1 MRPLGANMALTR
13 EEILSVLL
21 LDPAPD
27 QRSGFLR
34 LGLPRE
40 KDAQCASTAFRI
52 NTTTQAKA
60 REMKADQKM
69 EFSRSAD

>member
-1 MRPLGANMALTR
+1 MRPLGANMALAR
-13 EEILSVLL
+13 EELLSIPL
-21 LDPAPD
+21 LDPTPD

-40 KDAQCASTAFRI
+40 KDAQCESTAFRVS
-52 NTTTQAKA
+52 TTTQAKV
-60 REMKADQKM
+60 REMKAYQKM